1 MRVKYIG
8 DTDPFFVIQGRIYEV
23 IQIKEEM
30 YLIRDESGQ
39 HYHYP
44 SELFEIIN
52 KGLKGPIQ
60 TQAVLKGKDNFVSR
74 IDCY

>member
-8 DTDPFFVIQGRIYEV
+8 DTDPFFVIQGQIYEV
-23 IQIKEEM
+23 IQVKEQM

-44 SELFEIIN
+44 DELFEII
-52 KGLKGPIQ
+52 
-60 TQAVLKGKDNFVSR
+60 KD
-74 IDCY
+74 